1 MNKKTIFFDIDGTLL
16 GTRDGNHFC
25 TPSSTLE
32 ALNLLKQN
40 GHRIAVCSGRQES
53 FIHKFFPGCFT
64 SYVAMNGTHVVFD
77 GETIYD
83 LPFSPGKVTEL
94 MTHFDSFGCSYTF
107 IGKDR
112 AWGRNLPEEHV
123 KTLNYLYGFEDF
135 LITEWSPKEVRANMM
150 DFIFRNE
157 EDYER
162 CRGAFTES
170 MILNR
175 HPGNLAADLSFKG
188 NGKAEGIRCFLEHT
202 GIKKE
207 DTIAFGDGYNDIT
220 MMGAV
225 GFGIAMGNAVPEVKQ
240 AAGYVTDSIFEDGIY
255 KALKHFELI

>member
-1 MNKKTIFFDIDGTLL
+1 MNKKTVFFDIDGTLL
-16 GTRDGNHFC
+16 GTRNGRHFC
-25 TPSSTLE
+25 APPSTME
-32 ALNLLKQN
+32 ALNLLKKN

-83 LPFSPGKVTEL
+83 LPFTTEKIAEL
-94 MTHFDSFGCSYTF
+94 MAHFDSFGCSYTF
-107 IGKDR
+107 IGKDK
-112 AWGRNLPEEHV
+112 AWGRNLPKEHID
-123 KTLNYLYGFEDF
+123 TLNLLYGFDDF
-135 LITEWSPKEVRANMM
+135 LITEWVPEEVHANMM

-157 EDYER
+157 EEYQQ
-162 CRGAFTES
+162 CREAFTES

-188 NGKAEGIRCFLEHT
+188 NDKAKGIRYFLEHS

-207 DTIAFGDGYNDIT
+207 DTIAFGDGYNDVT
-220 MMGAV
+220 MMDAV
-225 GFGIAMGNAVPEVKQ
+225 GLGIAMGNAVEEVKQ
-240 AAGYVTDSIFEDGIY
+240 AANYVTDSIFEDGIY
-255 KALKHFELI
+255 HALKHFELI